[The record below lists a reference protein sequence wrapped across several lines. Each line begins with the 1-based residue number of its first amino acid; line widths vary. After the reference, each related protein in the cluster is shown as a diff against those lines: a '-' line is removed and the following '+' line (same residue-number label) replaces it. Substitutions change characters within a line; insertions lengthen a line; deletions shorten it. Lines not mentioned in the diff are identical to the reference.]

1 MPYPQFI
8 ALLQLSRVHIY
19 LTYPY
24 VLSWSL
30 LEAMSAG
37 CAIVA
42 SNTAPLKEA
51 IIDEETGLLVDF
63 FDTKA
68 LIQKVCELLDN
79 PQKAQQLGQNAR
91 LFAQKITT

>member
-1 MPYPQFI
+1 
-8 ALLQLSRVHIY
+8 
-19 LTYPY
+19 
-24 VLSWSL
+24 
-30 LEAMSAG
+30 MSAG

-63 FDTKA
+63 FDMKA

-91 LFAQKITT
+91 LFAQKNYDLKTVCLPKQLAWVSSLLN